1 MTLEDV
7 IISVLTESPRD
18 QYSIFRKLGGKSA
31 MSEIVRSITK
41 LQNAGRIHVAGYRR
55 NSRTGLDIPIYN
67 TVPREDERPDFHR
80 LLAGVTSERLVEYDF
95 VSRNLLPKTAD
106 ATIVD
111 IGSGGSAL
119 ASSIS
124 KFGRN
129 FRVYSI
135 DLGEY
140 DCDARMDARSTGLRD
155 GVADQVI
162 CVSAMEHVGLS
173 CGIRDESGDIQ
184 AMKEIFRILKYDGSA
199 IVTVPYGSGYSRSH
213 RVYDRKNLGRLIK
226 GFSIAR
232 IEFYRHSYGKWKKCS
247 KASAEKAKPRVP
259 EHFHNA
265 ACACMLLKK

>member
-1 MTLEDV
+1 
-7 IISVLTESPRD
+7 
-18 QYSIFRKLGGKSA
+18 
-31 MSEIVRSITK
+31 MSEIIRAITE
-41 LQNAGRIHVAGYRR
+41 LQNAGRIHIAGYRR
-55 NSRTGLDIPIYN
+55 NSRTGLDIPIYH
-67 TVPREDERPDFHR
+67 TLPRDDERLDFHR

-95 VSRNLLPKTAD
+95 VSRNLLPKTTG

-119 ASSIS
+119 TSSIS

-135 DLGEY
+135 DLAAC

-155 GVADQVI
+155 GAVDQVI

-173 CGIRDESGDIQ
+173 CGVRDDSGDIQ
-184 AMKEIFRILKYDGSA
+184 AMKEIFRILKHDGSA
-199 IVTVPYGSGYSRSH
+199 IVTVPYGSGDKRSH
-213 RVYDRKNLGRLIK
+213 RVYNGKNLGRLVK
-226 GFSIAR
+226 DFSIAR
-232 IEFYRHSYGKWKKCS
+232 IEFYRYSYGKWKKCS